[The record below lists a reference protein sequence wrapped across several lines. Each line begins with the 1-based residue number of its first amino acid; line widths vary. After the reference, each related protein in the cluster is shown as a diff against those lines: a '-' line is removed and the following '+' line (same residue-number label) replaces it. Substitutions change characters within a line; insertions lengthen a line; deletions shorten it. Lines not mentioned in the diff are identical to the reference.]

1 MRLQEAGVGM
11 DLFAA
16 IKGSPLLRPNAI
28 PVSNNIGV
36 VCLPS
41 AFPSIPE
48 VLLAGAKAVFVVG
61 AGCAQC
67 DEMGRAFIEERGK
80 NIPVLQV
87 EKIVQRIDL
96 DMVFFHH
103 TYEYGPLCSCWRYLR
118 DVGYDSFYTF
128 MPIPYNS
135 GITTT
140 HIPGYYSSNKENL
153 DRVFAMLADAE
164 SRAVFAAR
172 VRAVESGNIGF
183 IKVSEYEEYFHP
195 LVRPESADTI
205 MDGGVSGHVPSQLAF
220 IKAVGPEGRIF
231 GFEPDPVGFC
241 AACELIKAQALHDD
255 VYKVIPFGMWH
266 KRDTVFFEISGQGT
280 HVANGTNADAVACE
294 CISID
299 EIVTANRIVKVD
311 FIKMD
316 VEGSEIN
323 SLKGALKTLAEHRPK
338 LAISIYH
345 KPQDLY
351 FIPLFLKNI
360 CDGYEFYIGHHHA
373 SLHETVLYCRPL

>member
-1 MRLQEAGVGM
+1 M

-16 IKGSPLLRPNAI
+16 IKDSPLLRPNAI
-28 PVSNNIGV
+28 PVSKNIGV

-48 VLLAGAKAVFVVG
+48 VLLAEAKAVFVVG
-61 AGCAQC
+61 AECAQC
-67 DEMGRAFIEERGK
+67 DEMGRALAEEQGK
-80 NIPVLQV
+80 SIPVFQM
-87 EKIVQRIDL
+87 EKIIQRIDL
-96 DMVFFHH
+96 DVVFYHH
-103 TYEYGPLCSCWRYLR
+103 AFEYGPMCACWRYLR
-118 DVGYDSFYTF
+118 NVGYDSFYTF
-128 MPIPYNS
+128 MPIPYNT

-140 HIPGYYSSNKENL
+140 HIPGYYSANKENL
-153 DRVFAMLADAE
+153 ERVFAMLADAE

-183 IKVSEYEEYFHP
+183 IKVSAYEEYFHP
-195 LVRPESADTI
+195 LVRPECADTI
-205 MDGGVSGHVPSQLAF
+205 MDGGVSENVLSQLAF

-241 AACELIKAQALHDD
+241 AACERIKAQALHD

-280 HVANGTNADAVACE
+280 HVTSDTSANAVGCE

-299 EIVTANRIVKVD
+299 DIVAANRIRKVD

-323 SLKGALKTLAEHRPK
+323 ALKGSLRTLKEHRPK
-338 LAISIYH
+338 LAISLYH

-351 FIPLFLKNI
+351 FIPLFLQNA
-360 CDGYEFYIGHHHA
+360 CDDYEFYIGHHHA
-373 SLHETVLYCRPL
+373 SLHETVLYCRPR